1 MDKNILLT
9 GTPRV
14 GKTTLVKRVV
24 EGIRERGA
32 GGFYTEEIRDRGDR
46 TGFKILTLDGG
57 EGLLA
62 HVSHKSRFR
71 VGRYHVN
78 IKDLE
83 DIAVRSII
91 DSLDKKLIVI
101 DEIGRMELFS
111 DKFRDAILKA
121 LDTGR
126 VFGTIKLGG
135 DEFTDKIRT
144 RRDTEIMEVTIQ
156 NRDILASELTERIKQ
171 S

>member
-24 EGIRERGA
+24 EGTRERGA

-46 TGFKILTLDGG
+46 IGFKILTLDGR

-83 DIAVRSII
+83 DIAVRSIL

-101 DEIGRMELFS
+101 QPGTLSQVPEASLSYFPGYYSLLSFSLKLYFFFQLFYP
-111 DKFRDAILKA
+111 F
-121 LDTGR
+121 
-126 VFGTIKLGG
+126 VVG
-135 DEFTDKIRT
+135 DC
-144 RRDTEIMEVTIQ
+144 
-156 NRDILASELTERIKQ
+156 LL
-171 S
+171 